1 MIIAYRSMHCHP
13 QRFLSCA
20 RLPGFI
26 LRCQPL
32 FPLHSLQTT
41 YSQNYTLHFVFVL
54 LYSIVL
60 MSSTICTKPRTSQT
74 SCPLF
79 GIYLRYACTVPYF
92 LDNLFTLLDTFA
104 LRMWWRETFIWTEK
118 NWEDILR
125 PEKKLRYLVKLC
137 LEDSAADLTFHIDHR
152 QSSINFP

>member
-1 MIIAYRSMHCHP
+1 
-13 QRFLSCA
+13 LSCA
-20 RLPGFI
+20 RLPGSI
-26 LRCQPL
+26 QRCIPL

-41 YSQNYTLHFVFVL
+41 FIQSHTLHFVFVP
-54 LYSIVL
+54 LYSTGIIL
-60 MSSTICTKPRTSQT
+60 MSSTIPRTSQT
-74 SCPLF
+74 SFPLF
-79 GIYLRYACTVPYF
+79 GIYLRYASTVPYF

-125 PEKKLRYLVKLC
+125 PEKNLRYLVKLC

>member
-41 YSQNYTLHFVFVL
+41 FSQNYTLHFVFVL

-104 LRMWWRETFIWTEK
+104 LRMYGSEGKRLFEQRKIEKIFLGQKRSWEILWNCLDSET
-118 NWEDILR
+118 D
-125 PEKKLRYLVKLC
+125 P
-137 LEDSAADLTFHIDHR
+137 TFHIDHG
-152 QSSINFP
+152 QSFINFP